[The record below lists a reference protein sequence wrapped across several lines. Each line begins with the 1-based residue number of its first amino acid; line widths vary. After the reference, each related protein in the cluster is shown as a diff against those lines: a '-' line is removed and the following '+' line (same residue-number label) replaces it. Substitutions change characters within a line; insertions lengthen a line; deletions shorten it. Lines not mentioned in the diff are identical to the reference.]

1 MSTIY
6 IDETTGS
13 DTTGTGTQDTPY
25 QTLGYAVYAS
35 GASLDDAK
43 FFVRK
48 DATVEYTETTQSA
61 LKKAK
66 KTAEGLEKK
75 KKKAEELA
83 EKEAKE
89 KAELKEKKEKM
100 LEESRKVVLEED
112 TSLPKASRVYN
123 GVFLSEHLLMLS
135 SLGQDYPTC

>member
-6 IDETTGS
+6 TDETTGS
-13 DTTGTGTQDTPY
+13 DSTGTGTQDTPY
-25 QTLGYAVYAS
+25 QTLGYAVYATS
-35 GASLDDAK
+35 ANLDDVK
-43 FFVRK
+43 YFVRK
-48 DATVEYTETTQSA
+48 DATSEYVETTQSA

-89 KAELKEKKEKM
+89 KAELKEKREKT
-100 LEESRKVVLEED
+100 LEESKKVVLEED
-112 TSLPKASRVYN
+112 ASLPEATRVFDA
-123 GVFLSEHLLMLS
+123 GF
-135 SLGQDYPTC
+135 